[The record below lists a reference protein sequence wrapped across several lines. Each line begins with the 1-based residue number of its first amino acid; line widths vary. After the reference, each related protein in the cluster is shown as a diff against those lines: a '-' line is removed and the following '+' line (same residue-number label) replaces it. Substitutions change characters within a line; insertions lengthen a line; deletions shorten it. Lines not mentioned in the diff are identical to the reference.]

1 MNDQIYPLVSIYR
14 VNCPPPE
21 DEVIL
26 ISDDKVEVKIINGEI
41 KLNTSRMKT
50 VFTEEGTASE
60 MRNEKHSLNE
70 DTYLII
76 ENWFVVPWDDIPYSY
91 RVNTEM
97 QNSEIASAVEV
108 TESNL
113 ISEKIFED
121 VVDTEGRNV
130 AMPKSPTKITSRPFT
145 KPGNFS
151 ENVRES
157 IENLRGMPDKSED
170 RFRLSSRWF
179 QKGRDEE
186 GMVDKFISWY
196 ISLEVYPSQGST
208 KVTENV
214 RDFLAEEV
222 LDNKNP
228 SEVKKDLNLGR
239 ITGLRSKIVHN
250 GLSQMSEAEPDNP
263 GEFLEIVESIVR
275 VSLKSQLGLDYG
287 GELDKWIE

>member
-21 DEVIL
+21 DEIIL

-60 MRNEKHSLNE
+60 MRSEKHSLNK

-130 AMPKSPTKITSRPFT
+130 AMPKSPTKITSRPFK

-157 IENLRGMPDKSED
+157 IENLRDMPDKSED

-196 ISLEVYPSQGST
+196 ISLEVHPSQGST